1 MAKTPELKHYRSVVN
16 GATTTVCATEN
27 PDPDVFVE
35 VQPGEPAPAVAEDS
49 TDDTSDD
56 SNPESTA
63 DAEAA
68 ARATGADKT
77 PNPETPN
84 EKRPARKRTA
94 KANTGTD
101 VPEAETRGGD
111 VNWFAGGDLAG
122 VQQTEETKAS
132 AAFGT
137 SSGVVGV

>member
-63 DAEAA
+63 DTDAA
-68 ARATGADKT
+68 A
-77 PNPETPN
+77 
-84 EKRPARKRTA
+84 
-94 KANTGTD
+94 GTD
-101 VPEAETRGGD
+101 NAD
-111 VNWFAGGDLAG
+111 ADAAAD
-122 VQQTEETKAS
+122 TKDNA
-132 AAFGT
+132 
-137 SSGVVGV
+137 